1 MSLNSENS
9 VVIKTEVLD
18 DSEYSELPCIA
29 LQHDYAESGKR
40 KGNQDGIGEKRLKS
54 MLSQGREIDI
64 PVSTGSSNM
73 CESNLKNCPNIDSE
87 ELAHVLEGMSDEID
101 SMLEATASKNRLTS
115 KHVKSILKHV
125 ITNEYVL
132 AMVRNTMKSELNE
145 NEELDEAVFEPK
157 LTRSKAKELREK
169 QRVLPWPVASPVKQ
183 TESLSKALLEDE
195 FSEESSSDED
205 YKPVEV
211 ECASDEELVSSK
223 VSELDIPSCPPA
235 DCEEHAEDE
244 LIVEH
249 DEDENRLVIAEAD
262 VPLNSE
268 EEDKI
273 ALRTRSKLCL
283 NDTPLEAIE
292 ASFIAPDITVD
303 MYDTHCDDE
312 EWQKFLCDLYKP
324 LDSEVAVQPSNEE
337 ADDPEDDPEYNFLD
351 DDEDLDELDLRYDRK
366 NVKIPRDELSDLMAE
381 IWEASP
387 LDLNDCEEEDE
398 NSTYQQAETSCI
410 NNICI
415 ENVRSQWMNLNE
427 RLQLEQQMRMYVQL
441 LVQAYLLSFGVPE
454 LNFINVSAK
463 LFLDEIKMFATRE
476 IASS

>member
-9 VVIKTEVLD
+9 VVIKKEVLD
-18 DSEYSELPCIA
+18 DSEYSELPCIGV
-29 LQHDYAESGKR
+29 QHHGVENGKR
-40 KGNQDGIGEKRLKS
+40 KSNQDGISGKRLKS
-54 MLSQGREIDI
+54 MLSQGKEIDI
-64 PVSTGSSNM
+64 PVSTGSSNI

-101 SMLEATASKNRLTS
+101 CMLEATAAKNRLTS

-132 AMVRNTMKSELNE
+132 TMVRNTMKSELNE

-169 QRVLPWPVASPVKQ
+169 QHVLPWPVTSPVKQ
-183 TESLSKALLEDE
+183 TESLSKSLLENE

-223 VSELDIPSCPPA
+223 ASEVDIPSCPPA
-235 DCEEHAEDE
+235 DCEEHVKDE

-249 DEDENRLVIAEAD
+249 GEDEDENRLVIAEAD
-262 VPLNSE
+262 MPLNSE

-324 LDSEVAVQPSNEE
+324 LGMISFIIQSILTIM
-337 ADDPEDDPEYNFLD
+337 NFKKLKD
-351 DDEDLDELDLRYDRK
+351 G
-366 NVKIPRDELSDLMAE
+366 
-381 IWEASP
+381 
-387 LDLNDCEEEDE
+387 
-398 NSTYQQAETSCI
+398 
-410 NNICI
+410 
-415 ENVRSQWMNLNE
+415 
-427 RLQLEQQMRMYVQL
+427 L
-441 LVQAYLLSFGVPE
+441 LYS
-454 LNFINVSAK
+454 I
-463 LFLDEIKMFATRE
+463 
-476 IASS
+476 